1 MRWYL
6 VWNVVALVG
15 VSAGVVAISWVIARN
30 EAVRDAEVTAQA
42 VARTIVAP
50 LATEEFHDKNPK
62 AMAMMDQVM
71 EHRSRDGSIS
81 HIKVWADAGNGHGT
95 VLWSDEP
102 LAGQVF
108 ELEEE
113 EYAVFGTNDTVSG
126 ITELAAENRLEHA
139 EGRLV
144 EVYTGLTDAAGA
156 PLLLEIYVATGDLS
170 TSTRALIAEFLP
182 LPIIALIA
190 LSLATMPLAVKLA
203 HRVDRGQGH
212 QRRLLV
218 NAVWSSDRERRR
230 IAQDLHD
237 GVVQDLAGIG
247 YSLDSEAQR
256 LPAGEALRL
265 HLEQLGD
272 ILRRDLAS
280 LRTMMAD
287 IYPPDLETKG
297 LARAVRDL
305 AVQPSLPP
313 GLVRVEIDDPLRPH
327 AVTDRLAYR
336 TIREALGNAVKHAQ
350 ASSVLIR
357 LGQDDTHLTFEVIDD
372 GVGFDP
378 ASGGPAGH
386 LGLRLSS
393 EMAAD
398 AGGSLHIESSAGAGT
413 RVYGRLPS

>member
-1 MRWYL
+1 
-6 VWNVVALVG
+6 
-15 VSAGVVAISWVIARN
+15 
-30 EAVRDAEVTAQA
+30 
-42 VARTIVAP
+42 
-50 LATEEFHDKNPK
+50 
-62 AMAMMDQVM
+62 
-71 EHRSRDGSIS
+71 
-81 HIKVWADAGNGHGT
+81 
-95 VLWSDEP
+95 
-102 LAGQVF
+102 
-108 ELEEE
+108 
-113 EYAVFGTNDTVSG
+113 
-126 ITELAAENRLEHA
+126 
-139 EGRLV
+139 
-144 EVYTGLTDAAGA
+144 
-156 PLLLEIYVATGDLS
+156 
-170 TSTRALIAEFLP
+170 
-182 LPIIALIA
+182 
-190 LSLATMPLAVKLA
+190 MPLAVRLA

-256 LPAGEALRL
+256 LPAGETLRL

-305 AVQPSLPP
+305 AVQPNLPP
-313 GLVRVEIDDPLRPH
+313 GLVRVEIDEPLRSH

-336 TIREALGNAVKHAQ
+336 TIREALGNAVKHAE

-357 LGQDDTHLTFEVIDD
+357 LGQDDTHLIFEVIDD

-386 LGLRLSS
+386 LGLRLAS

-398 AGGSLHIESSAGAGT
+398 AGGSLQIESSAGAGT
-413 RVYGRLPS
+413 RLYGRLPS

>member
-1 MRWYL
+1 M
-6 VWNVVALVG
+6 
-15 VSAGVVAISWVIARN
+15 
-30 EAVRDAEVTAQA
+30 
-42 VARTIVAP
+42 
-50 LATEEFHDKNPK
+50 
-62 AMAMMDQVM
+62 
-71 EHRSRDGSIS
+71 
-81 HIKVWADAGNGHGT
+81 
-95 VLWSDEP
+95 
-102 LAGQVF
+102 
-108 ELEEE
+108 
-113 EYAVFGTNDTVSG
+113 SG
-126 ITELAAENRLEHA
+126 ITELEAENRLEHA

-156 PLLLEIYVATGDLS
+156 PLLLEIYVATGNLS
-170 TSTRALIAEFLP
+170 KSTRALIAEFLP

-190 LSLATMPLAVKLA
+190 LSLATMPLAVRLA

-256 LPAGEALRL
+256 LPAGETLRL

-305 AVQPSLPP
+305 AVQPNLPP
-313 GLVRVEIDDPLRPH
+313 GLVRVEIDEPLRSH

-336 TIREALGNAVKHAQ
+336 TIREALGNAVKHAE

-357 LGQDDTHLTFEVIDD
+357 LGQDDTHLIFEVIDD
-372 GVGFDP
+372 GLGFDP

-398 AGGSLHIESSAGAGT
+398 AGGSLQIESSAGAGT
-413 RVYGRLPS
+413 RLYGRLPS